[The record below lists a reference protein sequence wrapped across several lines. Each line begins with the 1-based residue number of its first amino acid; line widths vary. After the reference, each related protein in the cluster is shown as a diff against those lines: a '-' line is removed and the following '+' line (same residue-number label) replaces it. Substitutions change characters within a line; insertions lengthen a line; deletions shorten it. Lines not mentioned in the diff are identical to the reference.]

1 MAPNSPL
8 HQAGTGSSPPA
19 ITPSWGSPRPRD
31 GSCALKT
38 IDLHGN
44 KIEGQLPRGLS
55 NCSDLEVLDIGSN
68 RITDTFPA
76 WLRRLPKLSIL
87 LLRSN
92 QFYGT
97 IGVFPSLQ
105 IIDLASNN
113 FSGVLRPQWLK
124 QFKSMMAESNSSGE
138 TIDFQSINPYEP
150 LYQYSVGFMYKGIF
164 MTFERM
170 LTTVTVIDFSNNRLE
185 GNIPESFGRHVSL
198 RVLNLSHN
206 AFSGKIPAQ
215 LGSMTDLE
223 SLDLSCNQLSG
234 EILQGL
240 TDLTFLEL
248 LNLSNNY
255 LVRKIPQSRQLSTFD
270 SSSFGG
276 NAGLC
281 GPPLSKLPCGAS
293 PYTPSPQVVDRSSP
307 HHVDVVLFL
316 FIRLGFGVGFAAA
329 IVVEWNRVSR
339 WRVRT

>member
-1 MAPNSPL
+1 
-8 HQAGTGSSPPA
+8 
-19 ITPSWGSPRPRD
+19 
-31 GSCALKT
+31 
-38 IDLHGN
+38 
-44 KIEGQLPRGLS
+44 
-55 NCSDLEVLDIGSN
+55 
-68 RITDTFPA
+68 
-76 WLRRLPKLSIL
+76 
-87 LLRSN
+87 
-92 QFYGT
+92 
-97 IGVFPSLQ
+97 
-105 IIDLASNN
+105 
-113 FSGVLRPQWLK
+113 
-124 QFKSMMAESNSSGE
+124 MMAESNSSGE

-339 WRVRT
+339 WFIATARALHSRSPLEGESICFQMQASKLMDL